1 MDGSNEAAVPSGQA
15 QQTETLAPDTDL
27 TRPDSEHFNKQ
38 ASDSAR
44 LQPLSDHI
52 FHFLSNASNEAL
64 VAVFAGLAV
73 ATFIILG
80 RLGLLLIGFVAGIVL
95 HSSWEGTNSD
105 SPDNGSD
112 IRKCRRKELGV
123 EVANRL
129 LEWQLRRSAKEG
141 AEDDTTGPRAAE
153 EQSAVDLNYSK
164 FPPATAAALRSLT
177 DAIIDNYVNHWY
189 APILPSEPTFPLS
202 CRRTLTG
209 FIVSVSSHLSRKRPA
224 DTFLQFLTNSS
235 SMVIVFLNELSTAL
249 QTTASSLG
257 TPEGAIRKYL
267 EDFPESSL
275 ANVLAVK
282 QQRKKLNMVADDLL
296 SNFLDSKTYE
306 CQPVRTFLREI
317 LSGVVLE
324 STIKSC
330 SRPEFINSWI
340 IHLLQEGEPEIMNA
354 IDAGVEGARKDQNKG
369 SRSASVSES
378 IVPHRSSENS
388 DSQFPP
394 EEQLAQTDEATK
406 EAIIEAR
413 RLSAMIANEDA
424 LRMSERQVTRSESG
438 DSVSNTTTEG
448 VVTPT
453 SSDSGKTGDL
463 NESET
468 GGNGLGGKQNSREHG
483 RPARKERTSFTNFDQ
498 LLSSQTPTALQPQ
511 SATLTPETTPQLT
524 LHGASVLIDDGSEPG
539 DKGIIHTKPTIDY
552 SLQIEPASSR
562 HPGWM
567 IFRKYADFESLHEG
581 LGPISRLHHI
591 HSFGDK
597 HPTLPMWKGQ
607 TKQVLRQNL
616 EQYLR
621 DALQH
626 EQLAES
632 ERMRRFL
639 EKDRGLGPPPAAV
652 SAKAAIS
659 FPGHSSFESV
669 GKGVLDVLTS
679 APKGVAG
686 SGKAVFGGVTGV
698 FASVGGKNKR
708 FSSPATGRTKSW
720 HLRDSSIACSSQEE
734 LRRQSEDGKSFTAS
748 TTSSELDRGIDKA
761 PPSEDVEMRQ
771 PPCQGAI
778 AIHKPSQPGLDVEVM
793 NLPPPPSSMP
803 EDYAGLKLSHSI
815 SEEKPENPIEA
826 SSFPSENELRLTAPQ
841 PPTAPSVAGGP
852 SSPITEEETR
862 MAVELIFAVINEL
875 YTLSSAWNIRR
886 TLLNAAKSYILRPGN
901 PNLEAIRVLLQDSM
915 IDAHTSDETI
925 AAHLRKLRE
934 NSLPTEE
941 ELKSLPPPPTDAE
954 KEKLRVTAR
963 KLLVQ
968 RGMPQA
974 LRSVMGAAASG
985 EALGKV
991 FDCLQVDIVARGF
1004 IFALL
1009 LQALKAA
1016 TI

>member
-1 MDGSNEAAVPSGQA
+1 
-15 QQTETLAPDTDL
+15 
-27 TRPDSEHFNKQ
+27 
-38 ASDSAR
+38 
-44 LQPLSDHI
+44 
-52 FHFLSNASNEAL
+52 
-64 VAVFAGLAV
+64 
-73 ATFIILG
+73 
-80 RLGLLLIGFVAGIVL
+80 
-95 HSSWEGTNSD
+95 
-105 SPDNGSD
+105 
-112 IRKCRRKELGV
+112 
-123 EVANRL
+123 
-129 LEWQLRRSAKEG
+129 
-141 AEDDTTGPRAAE
+141 
-153 EQSAVDLNYSK
+153 
-164 FPPATAAALRSLT
+164 
-177 DAIIDNYVNHWY
+177 
-189 APILPSEPTFPLS
+189 
-202 CRRTLTG
+202 
-209 FIVSVSSHLSRKRPA
+209 
-224 DTFLQFLTNSS
+224 
-235 SMVIVFLNELSTAL
+235 MVIVFLNELSTVL
-249 QTTASSLG
+249 ETTASSLG
-257 TPEGAIRKYL
+257 TPEGAIKKYL

-317 LSGVVLE
+317 FSGVVLE
-324 STIKSC
+324 STINSC

-340 IHLLQEGEPEIMNA
+340 IYLLQEGEPEIMNA
-354 IDAGVEGARKDQNKG
+354 INAGVEGARKDQNKG
-369 SRSASVSES
+369 SRSASVSEG
-378 IVPHRSSENS
+378 IVPQRSSENS

-394 EEQLAQTDEATK
+394 EEQLAQADEATK
-406 EAIIEAR
+406 EAIIETR

-424 LRMSERQVTRSESG
+424 LRRSERQVTRSESG

-463 NESET
+463 AESET
-468 GGNGLGGKQNSREHG
+468 GGNGFGGTMQISQEHD

-511 SATLTPETTPQLT
+511 SATLTPESTPQLT

-539 DKGIIHTKPTIDY
+539 DKGIIRTKPTIDY

-597 HPTLPMWKGQ
+597 YPTLPMWKGQ

-639 EKDRGLGPPPAAV
+639 EKDRGLGPPPAGV
-652 SAKAAIS
+652 SAKAAFS

-698 FASVGGKNKR
+698 FASVGGTNKR
-708 FSSPATGRTKSW
+708 LSSPATVRTKSW
-720 HLRDSSIACSSQEE
+720 HLRDSSIASSSQEE

-761 PPSEDVEMRQ
+761 PPSEEVEMRQ
-771 PPCQGAI
+771 RQGAVTTNN
-778 AIHKPSQPGLDVEVM
+778 PSQPELDVKVM

-803 EDYAGLKLSHSI
+803 EDYAGLKLSRSV

-826 SSFPSENELRLTAPQ
+826 NSFPSENELRLTTPQ

-901 PNLEAIRVLLQDSM
+901 PNLEAIRVLLQESM

-941 ELKSLPPPPTDAE
+941 ELESWPPPPTDAE